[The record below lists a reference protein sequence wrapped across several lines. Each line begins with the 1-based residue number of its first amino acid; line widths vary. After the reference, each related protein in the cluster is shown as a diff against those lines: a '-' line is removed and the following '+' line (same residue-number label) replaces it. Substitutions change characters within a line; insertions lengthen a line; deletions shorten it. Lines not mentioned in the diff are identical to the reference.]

1 MPTNYKIV
9 KEKREMMRMEEPVGI
24 CEHCNK
30 EKPAKDFSLLPKTFY
45 RNTICKVCSRLSGTV
60 NRLRA
65 VLDESDVARYK
76 ITGDYVYIN
85 DKRFLKNF
93 VVKYYG
99 LNDDVGPEDLELFWR
114 SLIILLMP

>member
-1 MPTNYKIV
+1 MPTKYEKI

-30 EKPAKDFSLLPKTFY
+30 EKPAKDFSILPKTYY

-93 VVKYYG
+93 IIKYWG
-99 LNDDVGPEDLELFWR
+99 LPEDICDKDVESHWR
-114 SLIILLMP
+114 GLMLLLMK